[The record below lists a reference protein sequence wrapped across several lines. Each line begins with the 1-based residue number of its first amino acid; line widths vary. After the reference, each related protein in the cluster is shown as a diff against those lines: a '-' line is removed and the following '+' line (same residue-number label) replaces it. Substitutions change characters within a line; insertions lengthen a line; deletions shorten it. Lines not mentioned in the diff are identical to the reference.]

1 MKSLKTDN
9 LNFMR
14 NFIFVLNTAKVKISK
29 IIIILFFTLSIVLLD
44 ALGIGILLPISEYI
58 LHQKNGE
65 LPETQAWGIINKV
78 FSYINFSPNIAIV
91 TTIAVIVVVIRQIL
105 KFTILVIMYCTVR

>member
-14 NFIFVLNTAKVKISK
+14 NFIFILNTAKVKISK
-29 IIIILFFTLSIVLLD
+29 IIIILFLTLSIVFLD

-58 LHQKNGE
+58 LHQNNGE
-65 LPETQAWGIINKV
+65 LPETQA
-78 FSYINFSPNIAIV
+78 
-91 TTIAVIVVVIRQIL
+91 
-105 KFTILVIMYCTVR
+105 